1 MNPQL
6 AMVLALLGIAILLF
20 AVGRPRSDAVGLL
33 VIVALPFTGV
43 LTVSEALVGFSNPN
57 IVLIAAMFVIGEG
70 LTRAGVAQRLGDLL
84 VRHGGTS
91 EARLVALLM
100 LIIGGLG
107 SIMSNTGIVAI
118 FIPVALRIAARAKI
132 PPRNLLLPVAFAALV
147 SGMLTLVATSSN
159 LVINYEL
166 ARNTGQGFTFFS
178 FTPIGLSILLL
189 VTVYWLFARR
199 FLPKQPPDQSVRARR
214 PRIRDWVKQ
223 YKLAPREYRVRIR
236 AGSPLDG
243 RRIDQVKMQLPEGT
257 DARIV
262 AIERQG
268 RFARELVYPSPT
280 TVLLTADVLLID
292 HALPTADI
300 DALREQFKLD
310 ALPLTGAYFT
320 DQSQGVGMVEV
331 IVPAESS
338 LVGKT
343 VAGSELSS
351 RYRLSAIGLRRGR
364 AAIEQRISAEV
375 LRVGDTLLLLGPWSA
390 IRALNAELHE
400 LVVLNLPA
408 EMDEVLPAAG
418 RAPQALLATAVTVGL
433 MVSGVVPNVHA
444 ALIGCLLMGLFRCID
459 LDSAY
464 RIISWRTLIMIVG
477 MMPFAIA
484 LQRTGG
490 VDMAADGL
498 IAMVGGASPHM
509 ALAVL
514 FMVTVLLGM
523 FMATTISAL
532 LMIPVALALA
542 QALGLS
548 PYPFAMIVALA
559 ASAAFMSPV
568 TPVNAL
574 VVNAGNYSVGDF
586 IRIGLPLTLM
596 VMVTSVILVP
606 LFFPL

>member
-70 LTRAGVAQRLGDLL
+70 LTRAGIAQRLGDLL

-100 LIIGGLG
+100 LIVGGLG
-107 SIMSNTGIVAI
+107 SLMSSTGIVAI

-132 PPRNLLLPVAFAALV
+132 PPRNILLPIAFAALI

-166 ARNTGQGFTFFS
+166 TRTSGAGFRFFDI
-178 FTPIGLSILLL
+178 TPIGVPILLL
-189 VTVYWLFARR
+189 AVAYWLVARR

-214 PRIRDWVKQ
+214 PRMRDWVKQ

-236 AGSPLDG
+236 QGSPLAAK
-243 RRIDQVKMQLPEGT
+243 RIEEVQLPEGT

-268 RFARELVYPSPT
+268 RMARELVYPSPS
-280 TVLLTADVLLID
+280 TVLRTDDVLLID
-292 HALPTADI
+292 HSLPSAHI
-300 DALREQFKLD
+300 DELRENLKLD

-331 IVPAESS
+331 IVPMESS
-338 LVGKT
+338 LVGKA
-343 VAGSELSS
+343 VADSQLRSQ
-351 RYRLSAIGLRRGR
+351 YRLSAIGLRRGR
-364 AAIEQRISAEV
+364 TAIEQNIAKEV
-375 LRVGDTLLLLGPWSA
+375 LRVGDTLLLVGPWSA
-390 IRALNAELHE
+390 IRALNADLHE

-408 EMDEVLPAAG
+408 EMDELLPAAG
-418 RAPQALLATAVTVGL
+418 RAPQALLATAITVGL
-433 MVSGVVPNVHA
+433 MVSGLVPNVHA

-477 MMPFAIA
+477 MMPFAMA

-498 IAMVGGASPHM
+498 IALVGGASPHFV
-509 ALAVL
+509 LAVL

-542 QALGLS
+542 QSFGLS

>member
-1 MNPQL
+1 MNL
-6 AMVLALLGIAILLF
+6 ELSMVLALLATAILLF

-33 VIVALPFTGV
+33 MIVALPFTGV
-43 LTVSEALVGFSNPN
+43 LTVSEALVGFGNPN

-91 EARLVALLM
+91 EARIIAILM
-100 LIIGGLG
+100 LIVGGLG

-118 FIPVALRIAARAKI
+118 FIPVALRIAARARI
-132 PPRNLLLPVAFAALV
+132 QPRDILMPLAFAALI

-166 ARNTGQGFTFFS
+166 TRAGETGFHFFS
-178 FTPIGLSILLL
+178 FTPVGLPILLL
-189 VTVYWLFARR
+189 AIAYWLLARR
-199 FLPKQPPDQSVRARR
+199 FLPRQAPDQSVRARR
-214 PRIRDWVKQ
+214 PRMRDWVKQ

-236 AGSPLDG
+236 PGSPLDG
-243 RRIDQVKMQLPEGT
+243 KRIDQVQLPAGT

-268 RFARELVYPSPT
+268 HFARELVYPSPT
-280 TVLLTADVLLID
+280 TVLHSADVLLVD
-292 HALPTADI
+292 HALPTGDI
-300 DALREQFKLD
+300 EALREQLKLD
-310 ALPLTGAYFT
+310 ALPLSGAYFT

-331 IVPAESS
+331 IVPMESS

-343 VAGSELSS
+343 VTGSDLRT
-351 RYRLSAIGLRRGR
+351 RYRLSVIGLRRGR
-364 AAIEQRISAEV
+364 TAIEKKIADEV
-375 LRVGDTLLLLGPWSA
+375 LRVGETLLLVGPWSA

-418 RAPQALLATAVTVGL
+418 RAPQALLATAITIGL

-444 ALIGCLLMGLFRCID
+444 ALLGCLLMGLFRCID

-464 RIISWRTLIMIVG
+464 RIISWRTLVMIVG
-477 MMPFAIA
+477 MMPFAMA

-490 VDMAADGL
+490 VELAADGL
-498 IAMVGGASPHM
+498 IALVGGASPHV

-559 ASAAFMSPV
+559 ASSAFMSPV

-574 VVNAGNYSVGDF
+574 VVNAGNYSMGDF
-586 IRIGLPLTLM
+586 IRMGLPLTLL
-596 VMVTSVILVP
+596 VMLASVILVP

>member
-1 MNPQL
+1 MSPDL
-6 AMVLALLGIAILLF
+6 AIVLALLGLAILMF
-20 AVGRPRSDAVGLL
+20 AFGRPRSDAVGLL

-70 LTRAGVAQRLGDLL
+70 LTRAGIAQRLGDLL

-100 LIIGGLG
+100 LIVGSLG
-107 SIMSNTGIVAI
+107 SLMSSTGIVAI
-118 FIPVALRIAARAKI
+118 FIPVALRIAARAGI
-132 PPRNLLLPVAFAALV
+132 TPRNILLPIAFAALI

-159 LVINYEL
+159 LIINYEL
-166 ARNTGQGFTFFS
+166 TRAGEDGFTFFS
-178 FTPIGLSILLL
+178 ITPIGVPILLL
-189 VTVYWLFARR
+189 GVLYWLVARR
-199 FLPKQPPDQSVRARR
+199 FMPAQPPEESVRAAR
-214 PRIRDWVKQ
+214 PRMRDWVKQ
-223 YKLAPREYRVRIR
+223 YKLATREYRVRIR
-236 AGSPLDG
+236 RGSPLAA
-243 RRIDQVKMQLPEGT
+243 RSIDQIRLPET
-257 DARIV
+257 ANARIV

-268 RFARELVYPSPT
+268 RFARELIYPSPT
-280 TVLLTADVLLID
+280 TVLRTGDILLID
-292 HALPTADI
+292 HTMPTDDI
-300 DALREQFKLD
+300 DELRKHFKVD
-310 ALPLTGAYFT
+310 ALPLSGGYFT
-320 DQSQGVGMVEV
+320 DHSQGVGMVEV
-331 IVPAESS
+331 IVPVESS
-338 LVGKT
+338 LVGRT
-343 VAGSELSS
+343 VADSDLRN
-351 RYRLSAIGLRRGR
+351 RYRLSVIGLRRGR
-364 AAIEQRISAEV
+364 AAVERAIDNEA

-390 IRALNAELHE
+390 IRALNSELHE

-408 EMDEVLPAAG
+408 ELDEVLPAAD
-418 RAPQALLATAVTVGL
+418 RAPQAVFAALVTVAL

-490 VDMAADGL
+490 VELAAGGL
-498 IAMVGGASPHM
+498 IALVGGASAPVV
-509 ALAVL
+509 LAVL

-542 QALGLS
+542 QSLDLS

-559 ASAAFMSPV
+559 ASSAFMSPV

-574 VVNAGNYSVGDF
+574 VVNAGNYSFGDF
-586 IRIGLPLTLM
+586 VRMGLPLTLL
-596 VMVTSVILVP
+596 VMLASVILVP

>member
-6 AMVLALLGIAILLF
+6 AMVLALLGAAILLF
-20 AVGRPRSDAVGLL
+20 ALGRPRSDAVGLL

-43 LTVSEALVGFSNPN
+43 LTVGEALAGFSNPN
-57 IVLIAAMFVIGEG
+57 IILIAAMFVIGEG

-100 LIIGGLG
+100 LAVGGLG
-107 SIMSNTGIVAI
+107 SIMSSTGIVAI

-132 PPRNLLLPVAFAALV
+132 PPRNILLPVAFAALV

-166 ARNTGQGFTFFS
+166 TRNAGEGFTFFS
-178 FTPIGLSILLL
+178 FTPLGLVILLL
-189 VTVYWLFARR
+189 TLVYWLVARR

-223 YKLAPREYRVRIR
+223 YKLAPREYRVRVR
-236 AGSPLDG
+236 PGSPLANK
-243 RRIDQVKMQLPEGT
+243 RIEEIELPAGT

-268 RFARELVYPSPT
+268 RLARELIYPSPT
-280 TVLLTADVLLID
+280 TVLRSGDVLLID

-300 DALREQFKLD
+300 DALREALKLD

-331 IVPAESS
+331 IVPMESS

-343 VAGSELSS
+343 VSGSELRS

-364 AAIEQRISAEV
+364 TAIEQRVSEEV
-375 LRVGDTLLLLGPWSA
+375 LRVGDTLLLVGPWSA
-390 IRALNAELHE
+390 IRALNADLHE

-418 RAPQALLATAVTVGL
+418 RAPQALLATAITVGL
-433 MVSGVVPNVHA
+433 MVSGAVPNVHA
-444 ALIGCLLMGLFRCID
+444 ALLGCLLMGLFRCID

-477 MMPFAIA
+477 MMPFAMA

-490 VDMAADGL
+490 VDMAASGL
-498 IAMVGGASPHM
+498 IALVGGASPHL

-514 FMVTVLLGM
+514 FMVTVLMGL

-542 QALGLS
+542 ASLGLS

-574 VVNAGNYSVGDF
+574 VVNAGNYSLGDF
-586 IRIGLPLTLM
+586 IRVGLPLTLL
-596 VMVTSVILVP
+596 VMVASVILVP